1 MVVTGG
7 RKKMSLLLIILFLIT
22 SCDKT
27 SEIFLDGD
35 NDITVSFD
43 CGVVNLNSRS
53 MGNREFVVLQTYTL
67 NKEITIFKDSLEIH
81 YKDQIIP
88 FSLEFKG
95 KEMNQ
100 SALRINQSSEIL
112 LRFYIPGGIEKG
124 DTINLVPDGYLYC
137 DQKKVDVGNVHLT
150 LSE

>member
-7 RKKMSLLLIILFLIT
+7 RKQMSLLLIILFLIT

-43 CGVVNLNSRS
+43 CGVVNLNSRG

-67 NKEITIFKDSLEIH
+67 NKEITIFKDSLVIH
-81 YKDQIIP
+81 YKDQNIP
-88 FSLEFKG
+88 FSLEFEG
-95 KEMNQ
+95 KEMNL
-100 SALRINQSSEIL
+100 SALKINQSSEIL

-137 DQKKVDVGNVHLT
+137 NQKKVDVGNVHLT
-150 LSE
+150 LND

>member
-1 MVVTGG
+1 MVVTDG
-7 RKKMSLLLIILFLIT
+7 RKQMSSLLIILFLIT
-22 SCDKT
+22 TCDKT

-53 MGNREFVVLQTYTL
+53 MGNREFVVIQTYTL

-81 YKDQIIP
+81 YKDQNIP
-88 FSLEFKG
+88 FSLEFED

-100 SALRINQSSEIL
+100 SALKINQSSEIL
-112 LRFYIPGGIEKG
+112 LRFYITGGIEKG

-137 DQKKVDVGNVHLT
+137 DQKKVYVGNVHLT